1 VSFPTQIA
9 FEDELY
15 RRHADGEALR
25 ALAEQTALGKDAV
38 RTLIEHAADRERVH
52 LATAGGYERSRH
64 TRRPTEIVETFEQA
78 RKRRMGN
85 HPRTATD
92 PSIALDEAVD
102 RAGHPDGLRECPICR
117 RRFRPS
123 RVDQLVCRAKCRDL
137 LRRLRA
143 RDKTVLAGLRML
155 LDPPPCADCGK
166 PLWDM
171 RPDARFHGHRCRKRH
186 QRRTVG
192 AMQTPSASPNGDKPG
207 ARLDLELALREG
219 AKLAQACRCPRPT
232 PAQSLD
238 GETIETGCTKCGRSL
253 GDLSVAA

>member
-117 RRFRPS
+117 RRFRAS

-137 LRRLRA
+137 MWRLKA
-143 RDKTVLAGLRML
+143 GDKTVAGLRML
-155 LDPPPCADCGK
+155 IDPPPCAGCGE

-186 QRRTVG
+186 QRRVVAEATQ
-192 AMQTPSASPNGDKPG
+192 APPEPAASPSGDKPG
-207 ARLDLELALREG
+207 ARLDLERAQREG
-219 AKLAQACRCPRPT
+219 AKLAPSCRCQRPAPGRTEDDEPRC
-232 PAQSLD
+232 A
-238 GETIETGCTKCGRSL
+238 KCGKRL
-253 GDLSVAA
+253 GVFRAAA